1 VTGWSYDLAGRLLRK
16 TYHDGTHVDYTHDA
30 AGRLATRQWA
40 RGITTT
46 YAYNLRDQVTGTTY
60 SDGTPAVTMSYDPA
74 GRPLEIGNAVATD
87 AYAYDDAGQL
97 AVETQSVAG
106 HPAAMRTLKYSHD
119 AISGDPLKTLAR
131 MTARDLLS
139 RRPQRKRSERADGVP
154 D

>member
-1 VTGWSYDLAGRLLRK
+1 M
-16 TYHDGTHVDYTHDA
+16 
-30 AGRLATRQWA
+30 
-40 RGITTT
+40 
-46 YAYNLRDQVTGTTY
+46 TY
-60 SDGTPAVTMSYDPA
+60 SDGTPAVTMSYDAA

-106 HPAAMRTLKYSHD
+106 HPAAMRTLTHSHD

-139 RRPQRKRSERADGVP
+139 RRPQRKRSERGRASGSKGVWP
-154 D
+154 ALAEGAFV

>member
-1 VTGWSYDLAGRLLRK
+1 M
-16 TYHDGTHVDYTHDA
+16 
-30 AGRLATRQWA
+30 
-40 RGITTT
+40 
-46 YAYNLRDQVTGTTY
+46 RDQVTGMTY
-60 SDGTPAVTMSYDPA
+60 SDGTPAVTMSYDAA

-131 MTARDLLS
+131 MTARNLLS
-139 RRPQRKRSERADGVP
+139 RPPQRKRSERGRASGSERVWP
-154 D
+154 AIAEGAFV